1 MKQQNSSVIVSP
13 RESIG
18 VQAAAHRL
26 GISVGRVRTLLG
38 QGRIEGAQKLGRRW
52 QIPTRKGMPKI
63 IPGHRGPQGSW
74 YRKQRTQN
82 GFIHANQHL
91 LRLNRK
97 DAGSR
102 PAIAVKLG
110 KHSQYG
116 HYVEIKGR
124 SRLVYSPNKPSSNC
138 RARLWMEVPP
148 TVPVG
153 SSKFQTPGN
162 RRQAVGVPEAA
173 YLLRVSPQRVRQL
186 LNQGRIAGASKII
199 QRWRIP
205 LGSSGLPQVSA
216 GSRGPKG
223 TWCHPPVEKTIIR
236 INQAKIHTNT
246 ASNSCLPVIDIWH
259 KGTVCHCHE
268 VEIMG
273 PSRILYRP
281 HHGGGYSLWIEVATE
296 VKVVGK
302 IT

>member
-1 MKQQNSSVIVSP
+1 MWI
-13 RESIG
+13 RIFYCGLSI
-18 VQAAAHRL
+18 AL
-26 GISVGRVRTLLG
+26 
-38 QGRIEGAQKLGRRW
+38 
-52 QIPTRKGMPKI
+52 
-63 IPGHRGPQGSW
+63 
-74 YRKQRTQN
+74 
-82 GFIHANQHL
+82 
-91 LRLNRK
+91 
-97 DAGSR
+97 
-102 PAIAVKLG
+102 KLG
-110 KHSQYG
+110 KHSQYC
-116 HYVEIKGR
+116 HYVEIKGQ
-124 SRLVYSPNKPSSNC
+124 SRLVYSPYLPARNC
-138 RARLWMEVPP
+138 RARLWMEVSP

-153 SSKFQTPGN
+153 SSKFETPGGTRGRGDGETGRKESPPQISFTPPGN
-162 RRQAVGVPEAA
+162 RGPAVGVPEAA

-186 LNQGRIAGASKII
+186 LNQGRIAGASKNN

-223 TWCHPPVEKTIIR
+223 TWCHPPVQKTIIR

-259 KGTVCHCHE
+259 NGTVCHCHE

-281 HHGGGYSLWIEVATE
+281 HHGGAYSLWIEVATE

-302 IT
+302 GKSVQQLIMNNG